1 MSIELEHHPV
11 SKTNPAR
18 VALTV
23 KSEGQSV
30 FTDQL
35 DISKLKA
42 RKGFIGDLVKECPGL
57 SQHVETLD
65 KKLLEIA
72 DQRLTNVNGPE
83 PDDQDHSPLAES
95 KRQLTETPKELV
107 YKAKE
112 FLGRP
117 ELVDLIAKHI
127 EILGLVG
134 EPSLGLALY
143 LINTSRLLVRP
154 LSGIVLGTS
163 SSGKSHA
170 TLTVGKLFP
179 AEAVYQAHR
188 ITPSALNYL
197 PQGSLVHRAVI
208 GGERSRKQDDDQAE
222 ATRALREMIGDGV
235 LRLLVTGKD
244 EKGNLTTFNIE
255 QPGPISYME
264 STTLGLN
271 EIFDED
277 KTRFLFLC
285 VDETKQQ
292 NQRVI
297 RSLIQGARSPRSTT
311 ETESLVSLHHT
322 VQRLLEPCEVLIP
335 FADRLE
341 VCLPADRTEVR
352 RAFGHLLGL
361 IRAVGLLHQY
371 QRNRDDAGRLIATVD
386 DYDVVRRHLTE
397 PIARGL
403 GVCLTAGADR
413 LREVIE
419 EGYEYN
425 DRFTAHDLQ
434 EKTGLGKVVYD
445 RLKELRSHGIIEV
458 AEPGSGNVPAKY
470 KRGQFSKG
478 LVDLELPDLK
488 NVCSLTP
495 TGNAETKCQV
505 LV

>member
-1 MSIELEHHPV
+1 MNIELEHHQV
-11 SKTNPAR
+11 SRTNPAR

-23 KSEGQSV
+23 KSEGQLI
-30 FTDQL
+30 FTDQIDL
-35 DISKLKA
+35 SKQKA
-42 RKGFIGDLVKECPGL
+42 RKGFVEDLVKECAGL
-57 SQHVETLD
+57 AGHEDALN
-65 KKLLEIA
+65 KRLLEVA
-72 DQRLTNVNGPE
+72 DQRLVNGNRTE
-83 PDDQDHSPLAES
+83 PDDQDRSPLAES

-107 YKAKE
+107 DKAKT

-134 EPSLGLALY
+134 EPSLGCALY

-170 TLTVGKLFP
+170 TATVGKLFP

-197 PQGSLVHRAVI
+197 PKGSLVHRAVI
-208 GGERSRKQDDDQAE
+208 AGERSRKQDDDQAE

-235 LRLLVTGKD
+235 LRLLMTGKD
-244 EKGNLTTFNIE
+244 EKGNLTTFNVE
-255 QPGPISYME
+255 QPGPISYVE

-285 VDETKQQ
+285 VNETKQQ

-297 RSLIQGARSPRSTT
+297 RSLIQAARAPRSTT
-311 ETESLVSLHHT
+311 EIESLVSLHHT
-322 VQRLLEPCEVLIP
+322 AQRLLEPCEVLIP

-371 QRNRDDAGRLIATVD
+371 QRGRDDAGRLIATVD
-386 DYDVVRRHLTE
+386 DYEVVRRHLTE

-419 EGYEYN
+419 DGYDN
-425 DRFTAHDLQ
+425 DERFTAHDLQ
-434 EKTGLGKVVYD
+434 EKMGLGKVVYD

-458 AEPGSGNVPAKY
+458 AEPGSGNTPAKY
-470 KRGQFSKG
+470 KRGLFSKG
-478 LVDLELPDLK
+478 LADLELPDLK
-488 NVCSLTP
+488 TACSLTP
-495 TGNAETKCQV
+495 SGSAEAKCQV